1 MTERRRRNDD
11 RADRAGVSGWTD
23 QPPDDGAGVGGAGM
37 SLPVAMELVKRWSGP
52 ESVAHVNVQSGRT
65 RAVVAGDERKEP
77 Q

>member
-1 MTERRRRNDD
+1 MTIEQIER
-11 RADRAGVSGWTD
+11 AYRAGRISRRMTVRGLV
-23 QPPDDGAGVGGAGM
+23 ALGM